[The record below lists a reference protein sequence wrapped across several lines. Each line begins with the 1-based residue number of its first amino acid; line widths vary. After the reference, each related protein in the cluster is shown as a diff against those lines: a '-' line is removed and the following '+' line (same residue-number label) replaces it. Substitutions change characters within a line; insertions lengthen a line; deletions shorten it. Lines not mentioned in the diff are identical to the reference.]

1 MMGSEA
7 LNTNANATPAA
18 ANGNHPN
25 AMLLPTRLIV
35 GVDGTS
41 CTPDGPHGRHFS
53 NISNVYRIC
62 ASVKEGMSVDSDNR
76 RFVQKKKYFPG
87 IGSDEKMHPLSR
99 LTANISG
106 KDCVIQI
113 SEVYEYCCI
122 QMFSGHPE
130 NEILFYGFSRGAY
143 VVRAVAGLL
152 HHIRALTSAGT
163 PAFKSDFAGGLRRYK
178 DLQRRSSQGAGQI
191 HEYLAEKTRP
201 APIIRFI
208 GVFDTV
214 KAVND
219 HSLYDISFN
228 DSIQHF
234 RQALAL
240 NEDRKDFSPEC
251 LFPELNRALP
261 YERSLVQA
269 WSAH

>member
-1 MMGSEA
+1 
-7 LNTNANATPAA
+7 
-18 ANGNHPN
+18 
-25 AMLLPTRLIV
+25 
-35 GVDGTS
+35 
-41 CTPDGPHGRHFS
+41 
-53 NISNVYRIC
+53 
-62 ASVKEGMSVDSDNR
+62 MSVDSVNR
-76 RFVQKKKYFPG
+76 QFVQKKKYFPG

-99 LTANISG
+99 LAANISG
-106 KDCVIQI
+106 KDCVNQI

-122 QMFSGHPE
+122 RTASGHPG
-130 NEILFYGFSRGAY
+130 NEIWLYGFSRGAY

-152 HHIRALTSAGT
+152 HHLRALTSAGT

-178 DLQRRSSQGAGQI
+178 DLQRRSAQGAGQA

-219 HSLYDISFN
+219 HFLYDISFN

-234 RQALAL
+234 RQSHALS
-240 NEDRKDFSPEC
+240 EGRKDLSPEC
-251 LFPELNRALP
+251 LSSELNRAIP
-261 YERSLVQA
+261 CDRSLIQA
-269 WSAH
+269 KFLGAHLDVGESAAKDGLSLYPLQ